1 MRAARGLSGQLSA
14 SGYNLQMR
22 VGAHSGFW
30 KLNPASEGAPH
41 PEISDIVVV
50 AARIEPLAK
59 PGDILLSQQF
69 VDDTQRYGYRFEEE
83 GHSLVDDQYVGAQRF
98 QAGAGVLI
106 SKDSETAQ
114 HIPIYLF
121 GSAEEV
127 RSGSSL

>member
-1 MRAARGLSGQLSA
+1 LRAARGLSAQLLA

-30 KLNPASEGAPH
+30 KLNPALEGAQH

-69 VDDTQRYGYRFEEE
+69 VDDAQRYGYRFEED
-83 GHSLVDDQYVGAQRF
+83 GFSLVTDQYVGAQRY

-106 SKDSETAQ
+106 SKDSEAAQ

-121 GSAEEV
+121 GNAQT
-127 RSGSSL
+127 

>member
-1 MRAARGLSGQLSA
+1 
-14 SGYNLQMR
+14 MR

-30 KLNPASEGAPH
+30 KLNPALEGAQH

-69 VDDTQRYGYRFEEE
+69 VEDAQRYGYRFEEE
-83 GHSLVDDQYVGAQRF
+83 GRSLVDEQYVGAQRY
-98 QAGAGVLI
+98 QDGAGVLI

-121 GSAEEV
+121 GNAGEAKAV
-127 RSGSSL
+127 RAFRTRSGR

>member
-1 MRAARGLSGQLSA
+1 MRA
-14 SGYNLQMR
+14 
-22 VGAHSGFW
+22 GAHSGFW
-30 KLNPASEGAPH
+30 KLNPALEGAQH

-69 VDDTQRYGYRFEEE
+69 VDDAERYGYRFEED
-83 GHSLVDDQYVGAQRF
+83 GHALVDNRYVGAQRY

-106 SKDSETAQ
+106 SKESETVQ

-121 GSAEEV
+121 GSAADTRV
-127 RSGSSL
+127 